1 MKINA
6 YWGMLVMCVL
16 LGGAL
21 PTQAQTLH
29 QHQIQS
35 RSKVSNVVKA
45 FYEPL
50 NDIVVVQA
58 KGLVRN
64 NLPIQL
70 LDAQKNVLQNK
81 TIYQGSTIVFFD
93 VQTLYEGSYTVVAQN
108 GEPPQQITIEIR
120 RKP

>member
-1 MKINA
+1 
-6 YWGMLVMCVL
+6 MCVL
-16 LGGAL
+16 VMYAL
-21 PTQAQTLH
+21 PTQAQTLD
-29 QHQIQS
+29 QHQIHS
-35 RSKVSNVVKA
+35 RSKVSNVIKA

-120 RKP
+120 RQP